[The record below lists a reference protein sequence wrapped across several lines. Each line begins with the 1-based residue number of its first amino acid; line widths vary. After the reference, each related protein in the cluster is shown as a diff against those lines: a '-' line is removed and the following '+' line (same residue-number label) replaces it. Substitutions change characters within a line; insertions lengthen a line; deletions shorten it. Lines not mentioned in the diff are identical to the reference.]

1 MTARKVFGII
11 TMVLFVYLII
21 NIFIPM
27 DTNGNTSLWRTF
39 ELQGQDPYKGIALLI
54 LLAFGLIVCVL
65 QLCGVIKDFKYAAI
79 TAGIYLSNYLYYM
92 YVAFDR
98 GFSGLGYGF
107 WAGIIFPIVTL
118 LMIFIGNLLNNNSK
132 PKQYQRVVKVDGPP
146 IKGYDPNTGEP
157 IYAKIKKYDP
167 NTGKPIYE

>member
-54 LLAFGLIVCVL
+54 LLAFSNLSLIISESYFSL
-65 QLCGVIKDFKYAAI
+65 IKLI
-79 TAGIYLSNYLYYM
+79 
-92 YVAFDR
+92 
-98 GFSGLGYGF
+98 
-107 WAGIIFPIVTL
+107 
-118 LMIFIGNLLNNNSK
+118 
-132 PKQYQRVVKVDGPP
+132 
-146 IKGYDPNTGEP
+146 
-157 IYAKIKKYDP
+157 
-167 NTGKPIYE
+167 